1 MVSNKWCD
9 TLFLCWQGI
18 PGLPGREGVPGASG
32 DNGAKGS
39 KGAPGVG
46 LQGPKGDKGLDGLPG
61 FAGPQGL
68 PGQKGEP
75 GPFVVSTENYQYW
88 GKRNAHEGNILGC
101 TATIQTCDLTW
112 RKCNNWRYEYSCVN
126 PTRATSLWVTLLL
139 MSLQLNAFVTPHYHS
154 GSQYPWDPL
163 VNLSQT
169 WQKFGCRTLQ

>member
-1 MVSNKWCD
+1 M
-9 TLFLCWQGI
+9 
-18 PGLPGREGVPGASG
+18 PGASG

-75 GPFVVSTENYQYW
+75 GPFVVSTKNYQNR
-88 GKRNAHEGNILGC
+88 GKRNVHVGNILGC

-112 RKCNNWRYEYSCVN
+112 RKCNN
-126 PTRATSLWVTLLL
+126 
-139 MSLQLNAFVTPHYHS
+139 
-154 GSQYPWDPL
+154 
-163 VNLSQT
+163 
-169 WQKFGCRTLQ
+169 